1 MIETTVFGKIITN
14 ITIGEKQLARG
25 NKVKTATYTVC
36 TGKDF
41 GKWCSI
47 EVVAMG
53 RQATYAEHNLQRGG
67 YVYLVLNGAGTG
79 EPNKFSFTVVKQR
92 SGPVDETNNDDSVE
106 GAITHHYKAT
116 DGRCPPPFCVRIL
129 CLNALI
135 PYAALHARA
144 CVRVCIHVRVRAC
157 TYIKYNILYEYI

>member
-14 ITIGEKQLARG
+14 ITIGERQLARG

-36 TGKDF
+36 TGKDY

-79 EPNKFSFTVVKQR
+79 EPNKFSFTVVK
-92 SGPVDETNNDDSVE
+92 
-106 GAITHHYKAT
+106 
-116 DGRCPPPFCVRIL
+116 
-129 CLNALI
+129 
-135 PYAALHARA
+135 
-144 CVRVCIHVRVRAC
+144 
-157 TYIKYNILYEYI
+157 

>member
-53 RQATYAEHNLQRGG
+53 RQAT
-67 YVYLVLNGAGTG
+67 
-79 EPNKFSFTVVKQR
+79 
-92 SGPVDETNNDDSVE
+92 
-106 GAITHHYKAT
+106 
-116 DGRCPPPFCVRIL
+116 
-129 CLNALI
+129 
-135 PYAALHARA
+135 
-144 CVRVCIHVRVRAC
+144 
-157 TYIKYNILYEYI
+157 

>member
-14 ITIGEKQLARG
+14 VTIGERQLARG

-36 TGKDF
+36 TGKDY

-53 RQATYAEHNLQRGG
+53 RQATYAEHNLQRDG

-92 SGPVDETNNDDSVE
+92 SGPVDETNDDSVE
-106 GAITHHYKAT
+106 GAADEVTPESSEDYEEL
-116 DGRCPPPFCVRIL
+116 PF
-129 CLNALI
+129 
-135 PYAALHARA
+135 
-144 CVRVCIHVRVRAC
+144 
-157 TYIKYNILYEYI
+157 

>member
-14 ITIGEKQLARG
+14 ITIGERQLARG

-36 TGKDF
+36 TGKDY

-92 SGPVDETNNDDSVE
+92 SGPVDETDNDDSAE
-106 GAITHHYKAT
+106 GAADEVTPESSEDYEEL
-116 DGRCPPPFCVRIL
+116 PF
-129 CLNALI
+129 
-135 PYAALHARA
+135 
-144 CVRVCIHVRVRAC
+144 
-157 TYIKYNILYEYI
+157 

>member
-25 NKVKTATYTVC
+25 NKVKTAAYTVC

-41 GKWCSI
+41 GKWYSI

-53 RQATYAEHNLQRGG
+53 RQATYAEHHLQRGG
-67 YVYLVLNGAGTG
+67 YVYLVLSGAGTG

-92 SGPVDETNNDDSVE
+92 SGPIDEGSADDTAEEAADEVTPESSE
-106 GAITHHYKAT
+106 DYEEL
-116 DGRCPPPFCVRIL
+116 PF
-129 CLNALI
+129 
-135 PYAALHARA
+135 
-144 CVRVCIHVRVRAC
+144 
-157 TYIKYNILYEYI
+157 